1 MDFRDCYFKDESIA
15 SRKTYDDLKTP
26 SLDQIFTFQRW
37 DEEMITWMFVFIGRM
52 FYDVNERDTWQ
63 VIPFLKG
70 VAGTGKSF
78 IINILLSIFDPKD
91 VGILSN
97 NVEEQFGLAPLQASC
112 YLSHQRS
119 RRILQSIR
127 QHSRV

>member
-1 MDFRDCYFKDESIA
+1 MTKLEPEQF
-15 SRKTYDDLKTP
+15 
-26 SLDQIFTFQRW
+26 
-37 DEEMITWMFVFIGRM
+37 GRM